1 MLASQNNKMKIYV
14 FFLFSSLIIPEILS
28 KPLQLS
34 LSSLDQDPIQI
45 LFALGDTHQSRLI
58 SFADDTFALTHNDHM
73 ALLYNKET
81 EELSSD
87 YIFHAENDVVL
98 NDLTDNLLY
107 QDVLQWKLW
116 DYEDF
121 QSPLSGWSKDTV
133 SACGNNGNLFLGG
146 HCNFANDFVYKIY
159 EGIPKHSQ
167 VIIIFNV
174 FSMVF
179 F

>member
-1 MLASQNNKMKIYV
+1 MIASHNKKMKIYV
-14 FFLFSSLIIPEILS
+14 FLLLSSLLPSILP

-58 SFADDTFALTHNDHM
+58 SFADDTFALTHNDRM

-81 EELSSD
+81 EEMSSD

-116 DYEDF
+116 EFEDF
-121 QSPLSGWSKDTV
+121 QSPLYGWSKDTV
-133 SACGNNGNLFLGG
+133 SACGNNGNLFLGC
-146 HCNFANDFVYKIY
+146 HCNFANDFVYKIF

-167 VIIIFNV
+167 VTIFFN
-174 FSMVF
+174 F
-179 F
+179 FMLFF